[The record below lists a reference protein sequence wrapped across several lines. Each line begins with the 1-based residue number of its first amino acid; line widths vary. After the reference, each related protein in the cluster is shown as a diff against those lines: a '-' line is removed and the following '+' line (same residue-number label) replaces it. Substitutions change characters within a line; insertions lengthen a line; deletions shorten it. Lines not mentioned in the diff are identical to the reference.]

1 MPSSPE
7 YPPSGEDLIPFCRNA
22 LQTGR
27 QALQEKYLAGGSPA
41 SLLHGTA
48 RLVDRVLRHLWH
60 SNGMDRRL
68 ALIAVGGYGRGELYP
83 ASDVDLLILLPEADH
98 DHHAPQLETLVG
110 MLWDIGLEIGHSV
123 RTIEQCLAEAARD
136 ITIQTSLLEARFL
149 CGNRD
154 LFARFAAAFAAQL
167 DALAFFHAKRLEQ
180 EERYAKYQDTPYAL
194 EPNCKEHPG
203 GLRDLQIIRW
213 VGRTAAQA
221 RSWRELSR
229 QGFITPLEARHLAST
244 ENFLRRIRIGLHLI
258 AGRREDRLLFD
269 HQEALAKSLGIAA
282 TAYRRA
288 SEVLMQRYYRNAK
301 RITQLNTLILLELA
315 DRLERRPT
323 TAPAI
328 IDADFQV
335 EQDLLDIR
343 SSDLF
348 ERKPGALLTSFLSLS
363 QHPELKGMTA
373 RCLRALWHARHHIDA
388 AFRRDPANRASF
400 LALFKTQ
407 RGLTHQL
414 RRMNQFDILGA
425 YLPAFGRIVGR
436 MQHDLF
442 HVYTVDQH
450 ILQVI
455 RNLRRLSLPEFAHE
469 YPEHSRLMAAFPEPW
484 RLYLAALFHDIAK
497 GRGGDHSRLG
507 MRDAHRFCRNHG
519 IGRDDTA
526 LIVFLV
532 EHHLT
537 MSLIAQKRDLTDPEV
552 IRRFAALVGTE
563 ERLTALYLLTV
574 CDIRGTGP
582 KVWNPW
588 KAKLLD
594 DLYRLTR
601 PLLTGE
607 SRTPPGGIE
616 ERQEEAR
623 SKLRL
628 RGLRPGVEDAL
639 WREFDTAYF
648 LRHDGDEIAW
658 HTQQLYHRLA
668 PEAPLVRARM
678 NPAGAGLQVMIFVR
692 DQPELFA
699 RICGFFARLGFTIV
713 DAKIHTTRH
722 GYALDS
728 FALLDPE
735 HQMPY
740 RDMLGLI
747 EHSLG
752 EELERLP
759 PLVPPPRVRLSRRA
773 RHLPLKPEVS
783 IRADEDGK
791 HHLLSIV
798 AADRTGLLYA
808 IALVLARHGVS
819 VHGAKIMTLGERV
832 EDTFL
837 VSGAELGQT
846 PTLVQLE
853 QELLEILRV

>member
-1 MPSSPE
+1 MAKPCPAPSS
-7 YPPSGEDLIPFCRNA
+7 DLIAFCRDQLRTQREA
-22 LQTGR
+22 LQQR
-27 QALQEKYLAGGSPA
+27 YLAGGHPA
-41 SLLHGTA
+41 ALLHGTA
-48 RLVDRVLRHLWH
+48 RLIDRVLRHLWRTA
-60 SNGMDRRL
+60 GMDRQL
-68 ALIAVGGYGRGELYP
+68 ALVAVGGYGRGELYP
-83 ASDVDLLILLPEADH
+83 ASDVDLLILLPEDAGENH
-98 DHHAPQLETLVG
+98 TPQLESLIG

-123 RTIEQCLAEAARD
+123 RSIGECLSEASRD
-136 ITIQTSLLEARFL
+136 ITIQTALLEARFL
-149 CGNRD
+149 CGDRA
-154 LFARFAAAFAAQL
+154 LFDRFRSAFAAQL
-167 DALAFFHAKRLEQ
+167 DPLVFFRAKRLEQ
-180 EERYAKYQDTPYAL
+180 EERYAKHHDTPYAL

-203 GLRDLQIIRW
+203 GLRDLQIILW
-213 VGRTAAQA
+213 VGRAATGAIGWQA
-221 RSWRELSR
+221 LAR
-229 QGFITPLEARHLAST
+229 QGIVSALEARQLAGT
-244 ENFLRRIRIGLHLI
+244 ENFLRRVRIALHLI
-258 AGRREDRLLFD
+258 ARRREDRLLFD

-282 TAYRRA
+282 TTHRRA

-301 RITQLNTLILLELA
+301 RITQLNTLILLDLA
-315 DRLERRPT
+315 ARLEQRRAV
-323 TAPAI
+323 APIA
-328 IDADFQV
+328 IDADFQID
-335 EQDLLDIR
+335 QNLLDIR
-343 SSDLF
+343 SDDLF
-348 ERKPGALLTSFLSLS
+348 ERQPAALLKSFLLLS
-363 QHPELKGMTA
+363 QRPELKGMTA
-373 RCLRALWHARHHIDA
+373 RTLRALWHARRHIDA
-388 AFRRDPANRASF
+388 AFRRDAANRASF

-414 RRMNQFDILGA
+414 RRMNQFDLLGA

-450 ILQVI
+450 ILQVV

-469 YPEHSRLMAAFPEPW
+469 YPEHSRLMAEFPDRW
-484 RLYLAALFHDIAK
+484 RLYVAALFHDIAK
-497 GRGGDHSRLG
+497 GRGGDHSQLG
-507 MRDAHRFCRNHG
+507 KRDARRFCRAHG
-519 IGRDDTA
+519 ISRDDTA

-537 MSLIAQKRDLTDPEV
+537 MSLFAQKRDLTDPEV
-552 IRRFAALVGTE
+552 IRRFAALIGTE

-588 KAKLLD
+588 KAKLLE
-594 DLYRLTR
+594 DLFRLTR

-607 SRTPPGGIE
+607 SRISSGGVE

-623 SKLRL
+623 GKLRL
-628 RGLRPGVEDAL
+628 RGLRSGIEDAL

-648 LRHDGDEIAW
+648 LRHDSDEIAW
-658 HTQQLYHRLA
+658 HTQQLYHRPA
-668 PEAPLVRARM
+668 PDTPLVRARM
-678 NPAGAGLQVMIFVR
+678 NPAGAGLQVMIYVR
-692 DQPELFA
+692 DQPALFA

-740 RDMLGLI
+740 RDMLSFI
-747 EHSLG
+747 EH
-752 EELERLP
+752 ELADELTRLP
-759 PLVPPPRVRLSRRA
+759 PLSSPPQARLSRRV
-773 RHLPLKPEVS
+773 RHMPLAPEVS
-783 IRADEDGK
+783 IRIDEDGR

-808 IALVLARHGVS
+808 IALVLARHGIT

-837 VSGAELGQT
+837 ISGAELGQT
-846 PTLVQLE
+846 ASLVQLE
-853 QELLEILRV
+853 QELLETLKI

>member
-1 MPSSPE
+1 MSPE
-7 YPPSGEDLIPFCRNA
+7 CPPPGEDLIPFCRNT
-22 LQTGR
+22 LQAGR
-27 QALQEKYLAGGSPA
+27 QALQDKYLAGGNPA

-60 SNGMDRRL
+60 TSGMDRRL
-68 ALIAVGGYGRGELYP
+68 ALVAVGGYGRGELYP
-83 ASDVDLLILLPEADH
+83 ASDVDLLILLPED
-98 DHHAPQLETLVG
+98 DRESHAPQLERLVG

-136 ITIQTSLLEARFL
+136 ITVQTALLEARFL
-149 CGNRD
+149 CGNRA
-154 LFARFAAAFAAQL
+154 LFERFQTAFARQL
-167 DALAFFHAKRLEQ
+167 DPPAFFQAKRLEQ
-180 EERYAKYQDTPYAL
+180 EERYAKYHDTPYAL

-203 GLRDLQIIRW
+203 GLRDLQIILW
-213 VGRTAAQA
+213 VGRAATQA
-221 RSWRELSR
+221 RGWRELVR
-229 QGFITPLEARHLAST
+229 HGLVTPLEAQQLART
-244 ENFLRRIRIGLHLI
+244 ENFLRRVRIGLHLI
-258 AGRREDRLLFD
+258 AHRREDRLLFD
-269 HQEALAKSLGIAA
+269 HQEALAKTLGIAA
-282 TAYRRA
+282 TAHRRA

-301 RITQLNTLILLELA
+301 RVTQLNTLILLDLA
-315 DRLERRPT
+315 ARLEQRPAA
-323 TAPAI
+323 APTL
-328 IDADFQV
+328 IDADFQIDQ
-335 EQDLLDIR
+335 ELLDIR
-343 SSDLF
+343 DDDLF
-348 ERKPGALLTSFLSLS
+348 ERKPSALLTSFLLLS
-363 QHPELKGMTA
+363 QRPELKGMTA
-373 RCLRALWHARHHIDA
+373 RCLRALWHARRRIDA
-388 AFRRDPANRASF
+388 AFRRNAANRGNF
-400 LALFKTQ
+400 LALFTAQ

-469 YPEHSRLMAAFPEPW
+469 YPEHSRLMADFPERW
-484 RLYLAALFHDIAK
+484 RLYVAALFHDIAK
-497 GRGGDHSRLG
+497 GRGGDHSKLG
-507 MRDAHRFCRNHG
+507 MRDARRFCRAHG
-519 IGRDDTA
+519 ISKDDTA

-594 DLYRLTR
+594 DLYRRTR

-607 SRTPPGGIE
+607 SRTLPGGIE

-623 SKLRL
+623 GKLRL
-628 RGLRPGVEDAL
+628 RGLRPGVEDTL

-648 LRHDGDEIAW
+648 LRHDSDEIAW
-658 HTQQLYHRLA
+658 HTQQLYHRPA
-668 PEAPLVRARM
+668 PAAPLVRARM
-678 NPAGAGLQVMIFVR
+678 NPAGTGLQVMIYLR

-699 RICGFFARLGFTIV
+699 RICGFFARLGFTIA

-740 RDMLGLI
+740 RDMLSLI
-747 EHSLG
+747 EHDLC
-752 EELERLP
+752 EELERQP
-759 PLVPPPRVRLSRRA
+759 PLAPPPRARLSRRA
-773 RHLPLKPEVS
+773 RHMPLTPEIS
-783 IRADEDGK
+783 IRRDEDGQ

-798 AADRTGLLYA
+798 AADRPGLLYA
-808 IALVLARHGVS
+808 IARVLARHGVS

-837 VSGAELGQT
+837 ISGAALGKT
-846 PTLVQLE
+846 ATLVQLE
-853 QELLEILRV
+853 QELLETLKI

>member
-1 MPSSPE
+1 MAKPCPAPSS
-7 YPPSGEDLIPFCRNA
+7 DLIAFCRDQLRTQREA
-22 LQTGR
+22 LQQR
-27 QALQEKYLAGGSPA
+27 YLAGGHPA
-41 SLLHGTA
+41 ALLHGTA
-48 RLVDRVLRHLWH
+48 RLIDRVLRHLWRTA
-60 SNGMDRRL
+60 GMDRQL
-68 ALIAVGGYGRGELYP
+68 ALVAVGGYGRGELYP
-83 ASDVDLLILLPEADH
+83 ASDVDLLILLPEDAGENH
-98 DHHAPQLETLVG
+98 TPQLESLIG

-123 RTIEQCLAEAARD
+123 RSIGECLSEASRD
-136 ITIQTSLLEARFL
+136 ITIQTALLEARFL
-149 CGNRD
+149 CGDRA
-154 LFARFAAAFAAQL
+154 LYERFHTAFATQL
-167 DALAFFHAKRLEQ
+167 EPLAFFRAKRLEQ

-203 GLRDLQIIRW
+203 GLRDLQIILW
-213 VGRTAAQA
+213 VGRAATGAIGWQA
-221 RSWRELSR
+221 LAR
-229 QGFITPLEARHLAST
+229 QGIVSALEARQLAGT
-244 ENFLRRIRIGLHLI
+244 ENFLRRVRIALHLI
-258 AGRREDRLLFD
+258 ARRREDRLLFD

-282 TAYRRA
+282 TTHRRA

-301 RITQLNTLILLELA
+301 RITQLNTLILLDLA
-315 DRLERRPT
+315 ARLEQRRAV
-323 TAPAI
+323 APIA
-328 IDADFQV
+328 IDADFQID
-335 EQDLLDIR
+335 QNLLDIR
-343 SSDLF
+343 SDDLF
-348 ERKPGALLTSFLSLS
+348 ERQPAALLKSFLLLS
-363 QHPELKGMTA
+363 QRPELKGMTA
-373 RCLRALWHARHHIDA
+373 RTLRALWHARRHIDA
-388 AFRRDPANRASF
+388 AFRRDAANRASF

-414 RRMNQFDILGA
+414 RRMNQFDLLGA

-450 ILQVI
+450 ILQVV

-469 YPEHSRLMAAFPEPW
+469 YPEHSRLMAEFPDRW
-484 RLYLAALFHDIAK
+484 RLYVAALFHDIAK
-497 GRGGDHSRLG
+497 GRGGDHSQLG
-507 MRDAHRFCRNHG
+507 MRDARRFCRAHG
-519 IGRDDTA
+519 ISRDDTA

-537 MSLIAQKRDLTDPEV
+537 MSLFAQKRDLTDPEV

-588 KAKLLD
+588 KAKLLE
-594 DLYRLTR
+594 DLFRLTR

-607 SRTPPGGIE
+607 SRISSGGVE

-623 SKLRL
+623 GKLRL
-628 RGLRPGVEDAL
+628 RGLRSGIEDAL

-648 LRHDGDEIAW
+648 LRHDSDEIAW
-658 HTQQLYHRLA
+658 HTQQLYHRPA
-668 PEAPLVRARM
+668 PDTPLVRARM
-678 NPAGAGLQVMIFVR
+678 NPAGAGLQVMIYVR
-692 DQPELFA
+692 DQPALFA

-740 RDMLGLI
+740 RDMLSFI
-747 EHSLG
+747 EH
-752 EELERLP
+752 ELADELTRLP
-759 PLVPPPRVRLSRRA
+759 PLSSPPQARLSRRV
-773 RHLPLKPEVS
+773 RHMPLAPEVS
-783 IRADEDGK
+783 IRIDENGR

-808 IALVLARHGVS
+808 IALVLARHGIT

-837 VSGAELGQT
+837 ISGAELGQT
-846 PTLVQLE
+846 ASLVQLE
-853 QELLEILRV
+853 QELLETLKI

>member
-1 MPSSPE
+1 MSRSRPRCPS
-7 YPPSGEDLIPFCRNA
+7 PSADPIASCRERLSQGRAA
-22 LQTGR
+22 LEQH
-27 QALQEKYLAGGSPA
+27 YLAGGHPA
-41 SLLHGTA
+41 ALLRGTA
-48 RLVDRVLRHLWH
+48 RLVDRVLRHLWR
-60 SNGMDRRL
+60 SAGIDRRL
-68 ALIAVGGYGRGELYP
+68 ALVAVGGYGRGELYP
-83 ASDVDLLILLPEADH
+83 ASDVDLLILLPAGAEEGP
-98 DHHAPQLETLVG
+98 APQLEAFIG

-123 RTIEQCLAEAARD
+123 RTIEQCLEAAGRD
-136 ITIQTSLLEARFL
+136 ITVQTALLEARFL
-149 CGNRD
+149 CGART
-154 LFARFAAAFAAQL
+154 LFERFQSAFAAQF
-167 DALAFFHAKRLEQ
+167 DSLAFFRAKRLEQ
-180 EERYAKYQDTPYAL
+180 EERYAKYNDTPYAL

-203 GLRDLQIIRW
+203 GLRDLQIILW
-213 VGRTAAQA
+213 VGRAATGAIGWQA
-221 RSWRELSR
+221 LAR
-229 QGFITPLEARHLAST
+229 QGLVSAIEARQLAGT
-244 ENFLRRIRIGLHLI
+244 ENFLRRVRIGLHLI
-258 AGRREDRLLFD
+258 ARRREDRLLFD
-269 HQEALAKSLGIAA
+269 HQGALAALLGCKA
-282 TAYRRA
+282 TANRRA
-288 SEVLMQRYYRNAK
+288 AEVLMQRYYRNAK
-301 RITQLNTLILLELA
+301 RITQLNTLILLDLA
-315 DRLERRPT
+315 ARLERHP
-323 TAPAI
+323 PAAAI
-328 IDADFQV
+328 PIDADFQID
-335 EQDLLDIR
+335 QDLLDIR
-343 SSDLF
+343 RDDLF
-348 ERKPGALLTSFLSLS
+348 ERKPGALLTSFWLLS
-363 QHPELKGMTA
+363 QRPELKGMTP
-373 RCLRALWHARHHIDA
+373 RCLRALWHARHRIDA
-388 AFRRDPANRASF
+388 AFRHDPANCERF
-400 LALFKTQ
+400 LALFKAQ

-450 ILQVI
+450 ILQVV

-469 YPEHSRLMAAFPEPW
+469 YPEHSSLMAGFPERW

-497 GRGGDHSRLG
+497 GRGGDHSKLG
-507 MRDAHRFCRNHG
+507 MRDARRFCRAHG
-519 IGRDDTA
+519 LGKDDTA

-537 MSLIAQKRDLTDPEV
+537 MSLFAQKRDLTDPET
-552 IRRFAALVGTE
+552 IRRFAAIVATE

-588 KAKLLD
+588 KAKLLE

-607 SRTPPGGIE
+607 RHTPTGVE
-616 ERQEEAR
+616 ERQAEAR
-623 SKLRL
+623 NRLRL
-628 RGLRPGVEDAL
+628 RGLRPGIEDAL
-639 WREFDTAYF
+639 WRELDTAYF

-668 PEAPLVRARM
+668 PARPLVKARI
-678 NPAGAGLQVMIFVR
+678 NPAGAGLQAMIYVQ

-740 RDMLGLI
+740 RDMLSFI
-747 EHSLG
+747 EH
-752 EELERLP
+752 ELSDELTRLP
-759 PLVPPPRVRLSRRA
+759 PLAPPPRARLSRRA
-773 RHLPLKPEVS
+773 RHMPLAPEVS
-783 IRADEDGK
+783 IRSAEDGR
-791 HHLLSIV
+791 HHLLSLV

-808 IALVLARHGVS
+808 IARVLARHGIA

-837 VSGAELGQT
+837 ISGAELGQT
-846 PTLVQLE
+846 ASLVQLE
-853 QELLEILRV
+853 QELLDTLKI